1 VLTVGVPI
9 ASSVS
14 LNKFYLKQS
23 SLNVVV
29 AGRQQL
35 ASEYQDKT
43 FESGKTPAHWY
54 FFNLWFPWGQQ
65 KGLKLL
71 TI

>member
-1 VLTVGVPI
+1 
-9 ASSVS
+9 
-14 LNKFYLKQS
+14 
-23 SLNVVV
+23 VVV

-54 FFNLWFPWGQQ
+54 LFNLWFPWGQQ